1 MTKIF
6 IAIAFA
12 CILSLFARAKNDA
25 GIEGVAFGSNYETTL
40 AGIRSTFGTP
50 IQANKQQIVYKDM
63 TFKGLKFEKAIF
75 KFQTDS
81 LGNTYFSEARFT
93 SSPTNKRSA
102 LKDIEVL
109 AKTMDKDYPGVTI
122 DWEDESTPFYKGGMS
137 PLGNSYLF
145 TVCIYPVNNGYTT
158 VLRYGPLPYVKR

>member
-6 IAIAFA
+6 IATAFA
-12 CILSLFARAKNDA
+12 CILSLSARANNDA

-75 KFQTDS
+75 KFQIVKS
-81 LGNTYFSEARFT
+81 NPAPPV
-93 SSPTNKRSA
+93 SSPASSS
-102 LKDIEVL
+102 LLI
-109 AKTMDKDYPGVTI
+109 P
-122 DWEDESTPFYKGGMS
+122 SQ
-137 PLGNSYLF
+137 
-145 TVCIYPVNNGYTT
+145 
-158 VLRYGPLPYVKR
+158 VLRSLIL

>member
-1 MTKIF
+1 
-6 IAIAFA
+6 
-12 CILSLFARAKNDA
+12 
-25 GIEGVAFGSNYETTL
+25 
-40 AGIRSTFGTP
+40 
-50 IQANKQQIVYKDM
+50 M

-93 SSPTNKRSA
+93 SSPTNKRGA

-109 AKTMDKDYPGVTI
+109 AKTMDQDYPGVTI